1 MPRPGATSRPAASTA
16 ATAPA
21 EGEHVHAGA
30 GEPHAAAAELRLA
43 RLIKPMG
50 VFALSLVALTV
61 GLGILRRR
69 WRPRVMLRIHKVCG
83 VAALASGVVHAAL
96 AIILH

>member
-1 MPRPGATSRPAASTA
+1 
-16 ATAPA
+16 
-21 EGEHVHAGA
+21 
-30 GEPHAAAAELRLA
+30 
-43 RLIKPMG
+43 LIKPME

-69 WRPRVMLRIHKVCG
+69 RWPRSCSGIHKVCG
-83 VAALASGVVHAAL
+83 VAALASGVVHATL